1 MIIEFNNA
9 ECATIIYSLNETELL
24 FNAYKE
30 EKVPATN
37 GEFKL
42 LIAEPSEVRSS
53 RFGAC

>member
-30 EKVPATN
+30 EGSCTTN
-37 GEFKL
+37 GE
-42 LIAEPSEVRSS
+42 I
-53 RFGAC
+53 

>member
-30 EKVPATN
+30 GSCDKWRN
-37 GEFKL
+37 L
-42 LIAEPSEVRSS
+42 SY
-53 RFGAC
+53 